1 MGLFR
6 KKTSKVSSYTE
17 KSNGSLHPRP
27 PLNVEKLSSSA
38 QQSHQTSGLGQIS
51 PTMSL
56 PDIPIPKPPDP
67 AVNPAA
73 YLKSI
78 HSVRERSKLVMEKAT
93 SNSLN
98 HFDVNMD
105 MFQNTANYVVSIIK
119 VCAMTL
125 STLTPFSFAQIFSA
139 GLRRRLPVNTA
150 SRAVAALQCW
160 RPSTSRSVASVLA

>member
-6 KKTSKVSSYTE
+6 KKTPRVSSYNE

-27 PLNVEKLSSSA
+27 PLNVEKLSSSV
-38 QQSHQTSGLGQIS
+38 QQSHPNSGLGQIS

-67 AVNPAA
+67 ALNPAA

-78 HSVRERSKLVMEKAT
+78 HSVRERSKLVMEKAS

-119 VCAMTL
+119 VCA
-125 STLTPFSFAQIFSA
+125 
-139 GLRRRLPVNTA
+139 
-150 SRAVAALQCW
+150 
-160 RPSTSRSVASVLA
+160 